1 MNVIHISA
9 ECYPIAKVGG
19 LADVVGSLPKYQ
31 ENAGVKASV
40 LMPFYNY
47 RFTQKNE
54 FKTIA
59 TGEVSLG
66 EKTYAYK
73 VLTLKKNSL
82 AVEVIFIDI
91 PELLFKDYVYSDD
104 DPERFMAFQIA
115 ALDWILS
122 LKQKPSIIH
131 CHDHHTGLIPFMLQ
145 ECYKYKSLNR
155 IPTVLSIHNAQ
166 YQGWFSHEFIHYL
179 PAFDI
184 SRNGLLDWNGAINP
198 LAAGIKC
205 AWRVTTVSESY
216 MKELQ
221 KDANGL
227 ERLLSHEKDKCVGIL
242 NGIDTSVWNPET
254 DDMLTK
260 NYTSNNVQTGKTA
273 NKKWLCKEFGFSLSK
288 PLFSFIG
295 RLVYEKSADLLPEVI
310 DSILTEKNC
319 SILILGSGDQAIE
332 QQLEE
337 LKLKHPSNY
346 NKCIGY
352 NEELSHRIY
361 AGSDFL
367 LMPSRIEPCGLN
379 QLYAMRYGTI
389 PIVHSTGG
397 LKDTVIDV
405 KDNGF
410 GFRFEHVNV
419 ENCRK
424 TIQRAITYYK
434 EVPNLKNI
442 RKTMMHIDHS
452 WDASAKKY
460 NDLYKS
466 LKTN

>member
-1 MNVIHISA
+1 M
-9 ECYPIAKVGG
+9 
-19 LADVVGSLPKYQ
+19 
-31 ENAGVKASV
+31 
-40 LMPFYNY
+40 
-47 RFTQKNE
+47 
-54 FKTIA
+54 
-59 TGEVSLG
+59 
-66 EKTYAYK
+66 
-73 VLTLKKNSL
+73 
-82 AVEVIFIDI
+82 
-91 PELLFKDYVYSDD
+91 
-104 DPERFMAFQIA
+104 
-115 ALDWILS
+115 
-122 LKQKPSIIH
+122 
-131 CHDHHTGLIPFMLQ
+131 
-145 ECYKYKSLNR
+145 
-155 IPTVLSIHNAQ
+155 
-166 YQGWFSHEFIHYL
+166 
-179 PAFDI
+179 
-184 SRNGLLDWNGAINP
+184 
-198 LAAGIKC
+198 
-205 AWRVTTVSESY
+205 
-216 MKELQ
+216 
-221 KDANGL
+221 
-227 ERLLSHEKDKCVGIL
+227 
-242 NGIDTSVWNPET
+242 
-254 DDMLTK
+254 
-260 NYTSNNVQTGKTA
+260 
-273 NKKWLCKEFGFSLSK
+273 
-288 PLFSFIG
+288 
-295 RLVYEKSADLLPEVI
+295 VYEKSADLLPEVI